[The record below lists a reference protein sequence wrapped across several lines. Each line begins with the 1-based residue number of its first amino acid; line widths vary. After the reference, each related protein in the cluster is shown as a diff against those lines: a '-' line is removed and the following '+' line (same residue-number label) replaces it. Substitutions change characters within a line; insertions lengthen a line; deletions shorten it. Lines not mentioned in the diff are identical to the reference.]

1 MAITPII
8 VETIEAIMSL
18 GDWNFSM
25 KNDSLSELTF
35 YNDAGEV
42 IEKPADFPSDSDIN
56 TRHKAL
62 QDKIDSGEYKSVQAA
77 IASF

>member
-1 MAITPII
+1 MATTPCI
-8 VETIEAIMSL
+8 VESVEAIMSL

-25 KNDSLSELTF
+25 TNKSLSELTF

-42 IEKPADFPSDSDIN
+42 IEKPEDFPSESDIN

-62 QDKIDSGEYKSVQAA
+62 QDKMDSGEYKSLQAA
-77 IASF
+77 KASF